1 MADSWSAIILTG
13 GTSKRFGADKAEAI
27 LAGRALVDHL
37 ISAIP
42 EEIPII
48 VVGPNRAAFDSR
60 VQVTQESP
68 PFSGPVAAI
77 AAGVKLVRTELVAV
91 FATDMPFG
99 PLLIPQLLASMSDEC
114 EAVLP
119 LDTSGFVQPLC
130 ALYRVDALNQALSSL
145 KIVIGESMR
154 KLVANLRV
162 LQVPIDLEK
171 SRLLTDIDTQENLAA
186 ALTSYNALK
195 DVQLIKRRVDNGHMD

>member
-27 LAGRALVDHL
+27 LAGRALIDHL

-48 VVGPNRAAFDSR
+48 VVGPNRAAFDTR

-77 AAGVKLVRTELVAV
+77 AAGVKLVRTELVAI

-99 PLLIPQLLASMSDEC
+99 PLLIPQLLSSMNDEC
-114 EAVLP
+114 QAVLP
-119 LDTSGFVQPLC
+119 LDTSGFVQPLT

-145 KIVIGESMR
+145 ETVIGESMR
-154 KLVANLRV
+154 RLVANMRV
-162 LQVPIDLEK
+162 VQVPIVSEE
-171 SRLLTDIDTQENLAA
+171 SRLLIDIDTQENLAA
-186 ALTSYNALK
+186 ALTSYNALNNE
-195 DVQLIKRRVDNGHMD
+195 QLVKMRFANGRMD

>member
-1 MADSWSAIILTG
+1 MADSWSALILTG
-13 GTSKRFGADKAEAI
+13 GTSKRFGADKSEAL

-42 EEIPII
+42 EEISII
-48 VVGPNRAAFDSR
+48 VVGPDRDSFSNR

-68 PFSGPVAAI
+68 AFSGPVAAI
-77 AAGVKLVRTELVAV
+77 AAGVKLLSTELVAV

-99 PLLIPQLLASMSDEC
+99 PLLIPQLLSSMNDDC

-130 ALYRVDALNQALSSL
+130 ALYRVDALIQALSSL
-145 KIVIGESMR
+145 ETVIGESMR
-154 KLVANLRV
+154 KLIANMRV
-162 LQVPIDLEK
+162 VEIPINSEE
-171 SRLLTDIDTQENLAA
+171 SGFLTDIDTQENLVA
-186 ALTSYNALK
+186 ALTSYHALNTG
-195 DVQLIKRRVDNGHMD
+195 QLKRK